1 MLSNNRLCV
10 EILFQPSSG
19 QDKGKGLKKK
29 EVNIKQK
36 GTKDQN
42 KITHEFHCM
51 KIG

>member
-1 MLSNNRLCV
+1 MLPNSRLCV

-29 EVNIKQK
+29 EINIKQE

-42 KITHEFHCM
+42 KMTHEFHGM